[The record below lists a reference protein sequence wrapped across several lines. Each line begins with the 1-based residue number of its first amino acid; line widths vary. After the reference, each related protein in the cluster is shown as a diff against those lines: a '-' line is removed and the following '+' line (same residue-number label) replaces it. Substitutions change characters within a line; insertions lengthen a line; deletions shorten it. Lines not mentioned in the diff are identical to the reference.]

1 MAPSMFSI
9 SMSVLRKSHDFL
21 MVDLV
26 PLRHINADLRSAN
39 EVLARIHE
47 IVNNNNNNDNNNE
60 YLYRITHQCKSTVI
74 KGVLSKIT

>member
-1 MAPSMFSI
+1 MNNYLKRVVKKKKKEVNVRLKKKTQYMTPSMFSI
-9 SMSVLRKSHDFL
+9 SMSVLRRSHDFL

-47 IVNNNNNNDNNNE
+47 IV
-60 YLYRITHQCKSTVI
+60 LA
-74 KGVLSKIT
+74 